1 MSGARLLVVVYP
13 DVATADGA
21 LAALASLA
29 GEGALTLD
37 DAAVVRRSTRDDGG
51 AGPVEVQQAHA
62 LAPGEGVVGG
72 GTIGLLLG
80 LAVGGPVVGTLAG
93 MLAGGAGVA
102 AIDTGIE
109 DSQLKRLG
117 GELGPGR
124 AALAALV
131 GDGDWEQIGA
141 VLAPYGGTV
150 LVSEVSDE
158 VADALDRAAP

>member
-1 MSGARLLVVVYP
+1 VSGARLLVVVYP

-37 DAAVVRRSTRDDGG
+37 DAAVVVRSTKDDGG
-51 AGPVEVQQAHA
+51 ASPVEVRQAHA
-62 LAPGEGVVGG
+62 LAAGEGVVGG

-80 LAVGGPVVGTLAG
+80 LALGGPVIGTLAG
-93 MLAGGAGVA
+93 MLAGGAGAA

-109 DSQLKRLG
+109 DSQLERLG
-117 GELGPGR
+117 RELGPGR

-131 GDGDWEQIGA
+131 DGGDWDQIGA

-158 VADALDRAAP
+158 VADALERAAP